1 MSGSKV
7 KGREREMINGRMQ
20 VGEHHSPLRS
30 ILCVKN
36 VVDLK
41 RFDEREDCYVLD
53 FDPFHSPD
61 PSISKDTDSEL
72 SIVGEKGQVACR
84 DYPHARYLCV
94 KFPFDT
100 TPHQSCCTMCFCYVC
115 DSRAPC
121 DHWSFHCSASHTNP
135 LWEYSRHYYNNNINM
150 PSTLH

>member
-1 MSGSKV
+1 MSGSKVKVKV

-20 VGEHHSPLRS
+20 VGEHDSPLRS

-72 SIVGEKGQVACR
+72 SIVGEKGQVFTLVFVS
-84 DYPHARYLCV
+84 LC
-94 KFPFDT
+94 FPF
-100 TPHQSCCTMCFCYVC
+100 
-115 DSRAPC
+115 
-121 DHWSFHCSASHTNP
+121 
-135 LWEYSRHYYNNNINM
+135 
-150 PSTLH
+150 